1 MNQLKVGLL
10 ALAAIASFAVVSLK
24 ITANKSGFGN
34 YIEYR
39 TTIPDA
45 TGIFEKSSI
54 KVAGITA
61 GSIKKIKLKDSEA
74 EIIFEVA
81 EAIKVTRNS
90 VLKIKSVG
98 FLGDKYLDIYLGDPR
113 ADRLKEGEFVPS
125 KDVGGLAD
133 VGKDV
138 GEVLAEV
145 KDILKTVKE
154 GLRTQEGENLI
165 SEIML
170 NVRDITKDIKKVAK
184 TLKKVTTNNEGK
196 LQEII
201 DNITEVSDNL
211 AYETNKDNPGSLLAD
226 IKPIIEQL
234 GDVSQD
240 LSIVVSDIKAGKG
253 TVGKLLRDEEVVD
266 QVSETL
272 SNVNRL
278 VQRVNNI
285 EADIALFSGVNSKY
299 GGYTQF
305 DLDLFPAPERFYRLG
320 FVSNDFG
327 PEIAD
332 EKETTTTT
340 GSTSS
345 TVTERVVDKNGF
357 KFNLQIGRRLQ
368 RFAIRAGLI
377 ETTAGVGADYLFPG
391 YSSRISMEV
400 FDYQDDVGPNV
411 RLRGE
416 LKLWNVLH
424 TRLSAED
431 LASPTGDQTFTISF
445 GLRFTDQDLAALIGL
460 LAN

>member
-34 YIEYR
+34 YIQYR

-45 TGIFEKSSI
+45 SGIFEKSSI

-61 GSIKKIKLKDSEA
+61 GSIKAIRLKNSEA

-81 EAIKVTRNS
+81 ESIKITRNS
-90 VLKIKSVG
+90 LLKIKSVG

-113 ADRLKEGEFVPS
+113 ADRLKEGAYVQA

-145 KDILKTVKE
+145 KEILKTVKT
-154 GLRTQEGENLI
+154 GLRTENGENLI

-170 NVRDITKDIKKVAK
+170 NVKDITRDIKKVAG
-184 TLKKVTTNNEGK
+184 TLKNVTTNNEGK

-211 AYETNKDNPGSLLAD
+211 AYETNKDNPGSILAD

-240 LSIVVSDIKAGKG
+240 LSIVMADIKDGKG

-278 VQRVNNI
+278 VSRINNI
-285 EADIALFSGVNSKY
+285 DADIALYSGVNSKY

-327 PEIAD
+327 PEIAQ
-332 EKETTTTT
+332 ELETTTTVNGT
-340 GSTSS
+340 ST
-345 TVTERVVDKNGF
+345 TENERIVDKDGF

-377 ETTAGVGADYLFPG
+377 ETTAGIGADYLFPG

-400 FDYQDDVGPNV
+400 FDYQNDAGPNV
-411 RLRGE
+411 RLISE

-424 TRLSAED
+424 TRISGED
-431 LASPTGDQTFTISF
+431 LISKTGDQTFTVSL